1 MNEWLTLYILCW
13 PEVYKAHNKRK
24 SSEQLRMLIFELWTA
39 ALTVCLALKSDDVVP
54 LWLCVNYS
62 SLLLHSCSIFPSSGL
77 LPQWEQI
84 APKINTGIS
93 KSLSAS
99 LMRTKKKKT
108 CVWGKCKEQRVLS
121 MSPHFCGSE
130 AADKPLEEA
139 GTTEWLT
146 CLTLRAIYL
155 EVKLM
160 LRQLQER

>member
-99 LMRTKKKKT
+99 LMRTKKKKKPVFGVNARSKE
-108 CVWGKCKEQRVLS
+108 CYRCRHISVAVKQQINHWKRQGPQSGWHVWRYGR
-121 MSPHFCGSE
+121 
-130 AADKPLEEA
+130 
-139 GTTEWLT
+139 
-146 CLTLRAIYL
+146 
-155 EVKLM
+155 
-160 LRQLQER
+160 